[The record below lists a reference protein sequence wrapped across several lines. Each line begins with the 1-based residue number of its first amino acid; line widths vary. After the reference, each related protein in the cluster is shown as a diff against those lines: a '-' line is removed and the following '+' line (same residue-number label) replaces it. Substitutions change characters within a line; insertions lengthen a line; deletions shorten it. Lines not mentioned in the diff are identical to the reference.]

1 MKRLVFIFIA
11 IFSIF
16 GLSAQ
21 VDSTAIVNEQQQP
34 VAQEGSAD
42 TMNMLQIWDLANT
55 AYINERYDESI
66 ELYLEILNRERH
78 SAPLYYN
85 LGNAYFKRGELG
97 RALKYYY
104 RAEKLDPTN
113 ADIQYNIGV
122 AKSQK
127 KDRIEEIP
135 PFILAEWSN
144 SLRSIMSGMGWG
156 ILSLLSFVAMF
167 TFALI
172 YLLSRELAKRKV
184 GFYGVLVSLFFAVVS
199 MVYAVNLS
207 AEYLNHDD
215 AVVMSQSM
223 VVKSS
228 PDRKATE
235 LFILHEGTRVRVISE
250 HDKWR
255 EIRIADGKQG
265 WVEVSSLGM
274 ISK

>member
-11 IFSIF
+11 IFSVF

-21 VDSTAIVNEQQQP
+21 VDSTAIVATS
-34 VAQEGSAD
+34 VAQPQEDSVD
-42 TMNMLQIWDLANT
+42 SMNMLQIWDRANT
-55 AYINERYDESI
+55 EYINERYAEAI
-66 ELYLEILNRERH
+66 KLYQEILTREKH

-85 LGNAYFKRGELG
+85 LGNAYFKNGELG

-113 ADIQYNIGV
+113 ADIQYNIEV
-122 AKSQK
+122 AKSHT

-144 SLRSIMSGMGWG
+144 SLRSIMGGQGWG
-156 ILSLLSFVAMF
+156 ILSLLGFLMMF

-172 YLLSRELAKRKV
+172 YLLSRDLAKRKV
-184 GFYGVLVSLFFAVVS
+184 GFYGILGSLFAAVVS
-199 MVYAVNLS
+199 MVYAVS
-207 AEYLNHDD
+207 ISSEYVNSDD

-235 LFILHEGTRVRVISE
+235 LFILHEGTKVHIISE
-250 HDKWR
+250 HDDWR
-255 EIRIADGKQG
+255 EIKIADGKQG
-265 WVEVSSLGM
+265 WVEVSRLGV
-274 ISK
+274 IGH